1 MKLSGGA
8 HILIDPDEEK
18 ALLTEIVRQNE
29 MYCSPEKS
37 GRMNHVPDARSDL
50 YALGLILFAGDR
62 RLPYRPQQG
71 EDWGYLY
78 MCRSP
83 SVSSN
88 FRPELAGSFDRIIG
102 SFFIGKQIF

>member
-1 MKLSGGA
+1 MMDKKMRLDLMGTRLSMPELLTITLKFVKLVDSFHKQYEVIGWLIPA

-29 MYCSPEKS
+29 MYCSREKS

-62 RLPYRPQQG
+62 RHTL
-71 EDWGYLY
+71 
-78 MCRSP
+78 SP
-83 SVSSN
+83 TT
-88 FRPELAGSFDRIIG
+88 R
-102 SFFIGKQIF
+102 